1 MIIQVTRMP
10 ILEVIQLIDDV
21 KQYYQYK
28 SSVHI
33 VIFSGGPEET
43 DAPWSTAWKLAATAK
58 SWIWNNFV
66 QNYPEEPGWLQ
77 NYWGAIYNTRTE

>member
-1 MIIQVTRMP
+1 VWNPLTGREITTLQSPEMLRDCHDEQRKMIFMTMIIQVTRMP

-33 VIFSGGPEET
+33 VIFSGGPKET
-43 DAPWSTAWKLAATAK
+43 DAPWSTA
-58 SWIWNNFV
+58 
-66 QNYPEEPGWLQ
+66 
-77 NYWGAIYNTRTE
+77 

>member
-1 MIIQVTRMP
+1 
-10 ILEVIQLIDDV
+10 
-21 KQYYQYK
+21 
-28 SSVHI
+28 VHI
-33 VIFSGGPEET
+33 VIFSGGPKET

-77 NYWGAIYNTRTE
+77 NYWEQSTLLALNRDRLFAGMDSWASFVYC

>member
-1 MIIQVTRMP
+1 MIFMTMIIQVTRMP

-33 VIFSGGPEET
+33 VIFSGGPKET
-43 DAPWSTAWKLAATAK
+43 DAPWSTA
-58 SWIWNNFV
+58 
-66 QNYPEEPGWLQ
+66 
-77 NYWGAIYNTRTE
+77 

>member
-1 MIIQVTRMP
+1 VWNPLTGKEITTLLSPEMLRDCHDEQRKMIFMTMIIQATRMP

-28 SSVHI
+28 LSVHI

-43 DAPWSTAWKLAATAK
+43 DAPWSTA
-58 SWIWNNFV
+58 
-66 QNYPEEPGWLQ
+66 
-77 NYWGAIYNTRTE
+77 

>member
-1 MIIQVTRMP
+1 MLRDCHDEQRKMIFMTMIIQATRMP

-28 SSVHI
+28 LSVHI

-43 DAPWSTAWKLAATAK
+43 DAPWSTA
-58 SWIWNNFV
+58 
-66 QNYPEEPGWLQ
+66 
-77 NYWGAIYNTRTE
+77 